1 MYEDEPPRNDQS
13 HVDDSNYNL
22 RSNDVYASSSL
33 RGSGRGG
40 SSFRSKLMDEDDE
53 VVILENS
60 DTEEEDAEED
70 ESDHN
75 EEGYTFEDDDDG
87 EFDELD

>member
-1 MYEDEPPRNDQS
+1 
-13 HVDDSNYNL
+13 
-22 RSNDVYASSSL
+22 
-33 RGSGRGG
+33 
-40 SSFRSKLMDEDDE
+40 MDEDDD
-53 VVILENS
+53 VAILENS
-60 DTEEEDAEED
+60 DIKEEDVEED